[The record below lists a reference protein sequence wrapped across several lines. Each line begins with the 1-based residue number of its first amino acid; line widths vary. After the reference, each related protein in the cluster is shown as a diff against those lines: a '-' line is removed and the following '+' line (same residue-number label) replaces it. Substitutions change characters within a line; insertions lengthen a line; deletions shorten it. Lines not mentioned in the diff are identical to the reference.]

1 MSSRREQQEEIL
13 KSSQRQLSDIRKLR
27 TELVDTMRLQEHSK
41 AIMEAMISKSV
52 EMKKKIEEIT
62 RANNEYRRQMYEDN

>member
-13 KSSQRQLSDIRKLR
+13 KSSQRQLNDIKKLR

-41 AIMEAMISKSV
+41 AIMEAMITKSV
-52 EMKKKIEEIT
+52 DMKKKIEEVT
-62 RANNEYRRQMYEDN
+62 KANLDYERQMYEDN

>member
-41 AIMEAMISKSV
+41 AIMEAMIVKSV
-52 EMKKKIEEIT
+52 ELKKKIEEIT
-62 RANNEYRRQMYEDN
+62 KANLEYTRQMYEDN